1 MAYEVLDSEPS
12 GRYEVL
18 PSQEGSY
25 LDKPT
30 AFASGFNR
38 MVLSRAGLPFN
49 PVDAVAN
56 VLDLGK
62 AAIGAPYIALTGR
75 EPPSALQLR
84 PRSDVVGSGEWLVN
98 QARQTQL
105 GRAAL
110 DPNNPSDEG
119 GFVQA
124 LGGGAGGGVG
134 SGLSG
139 KQETLNAGMGAL
151 SAGASKVVGDATGN
165 QALAIA
171 AGMSPQA
178 ATMAAGIGAKY
189 AVRGGERGRK
199 EMEQRIQDLRA
210 AGVENPTLGLASGNS
225 LIAGTENL
233 LQNTPGAIGVMRRAR
248 ENAIAGLQAK
258 TQEAADLASSN
269 RGTLEAGQAIQ
280 TGLNRTFKDEFKAR
294 QEQLYGRMDQFIP
307 GQTPVNVANTK
318 QTIADLNADIPG
330 APHLSKQFKNAR
342 IQGIGS
348 AIDADTLG
356 TPPAQMINV
365 TGAGGIMN
373 RPVVT
378 PQNRTPIPGGS
389 STDTL
394 PWEAVKKTRTLVGNE
409 IADNS
414 LMSDVPRS
422 KWNPLYRALSE
433 DMGAAA
439 NRAGPE
445 ATKAFDRATDFTRAG
460 IARME
465 RVGPFADAK
474 TPETALRMYQR
485 ATEDNLSTL
494 RAVKKSLPEGAR
506 GDAAGTIIERLGK
519 AKPGGQDET
528 GGAWSPETFLT
539 NWNKMT
545 PETRGELFSGFKNS
559 AEVRRAV
566 DSVAKATAMMR
577 DSSKLWSNPAGTA
590 ANVAARGTLGAVG
603 LGGLAAAAG
612 MVSPLVPIG
621 AAGGILA
628 ANLAARG
635 LTSKGLLDYMS
646 SPGTPQDWL
655 SARNPSVP
663 QQLVNLPGLL
673 STEQR

>member
-1 MAYEVLDSEPS
+1 MPYEVLDSEPA

-18 PSQEGSY
+18 PSQEGSI

-56 VLDLGK
+56 AIDLGK
-62 AAIGAPYIALTGR
+62 AAIGAPYIALTGH
-75 EPPSALQLR
+75 EPPAALQLR
-84 PRSDVVGSGEWLVN
+84 PRSDIIGSGEWLVN
-98 QARQTQL
+98 QARRSQL

-110 DPNNPSDEG
+110 DPKNPSDEG

-124 LGGGAGGGVG
+124 LGGGAGGSVG

-139 KQETLNAGMGAL
+139 KQEALNAGMGAL
-151 SAGASKVVGDATGN
+151 SAGASKLVGDATGN

-171 AGMSPQA
+171 AGMAPQA
-178 ATMAAGIGAKY
+178 VTMGARDLSQL
-189 AVRGGERGRK
+189 AVRGGEKGRR
-199 EMEQRIQDLRA
+199 EMEQRIQDLKN

-225 LIAGTENL
+225 LISGTENL

-248 ENAIAGLQAK
+248 ENAIAGLQNK
-258 TQEAADLASSN
+258 TQESADLASSN

-280 TGLNRTFKDEFKAR
+280 TGLNRTFKDDFKTR
-294 QEQLYGRMDQFIP
+294 QQQLYDRMDQFIP

-330 APHLSKQFKNAR
+330 APNLSKQFKNAR

-356 TPPAQMINV
+356 TPPGQMITI
-365 TGAGGIMN
+365 TGGGGIMN
-373 RPVVT
+373 RPVIAA
-378 PQNRTPIPGGS
+378 QNRTSIPGGS

-394 PWEAVKKTRTLVGNE
+394 PFEAVKKTRTLVGNE
-409 IADNS
+409 IADSS

-422 KWNPLYRALSE
+422 KWNPLYAALSQ
-433 DMGAAA
+433 DMQGAAQT
-439 NRAGPE
+439 AGPG
-445 ATKAFDRATDFTRAG
+445 ASKAFDRATDFTRAG
-460 IARME
+460 IGRMD
-465 RVGPFADAK
+465 RVSPFADAK
-474 TPETALRMYQR
+474 TPETSFRMYQR
-485 ATEDNLSTL
+485 AAEDNLSTL
-494 RAVKKSLPEGAR
+494 RAVKKSLPEDAR

-519 AKPGGQDET
+519 AKPGAQDES

-539 NWNKMT
+539 NWNRMT
-545 PETRGELFSGFKNS
+545 PQTRGELFSGFKNS
-559 AEVRRAV
+559 ADVKQAV
-566 DSVAKATAMMR
+566 DSVAKATSMMR
-577 DSSKLWSNPAGTA
+577 DSSKLWSNPSGTA

-603 LGGLAAAAG
+603 LGGAAAAMG
-612 MVSPLVPIG
+612 LVNPLVPVG

-635 LTSKGLLDYMS
+635 LTSRGILDFMS
-646 SPGTPQDWL
+646 NPGTPQDWL
-655 SARNPSVP
+655 SARNRSVP

-673 STEQR
+673 STE